1 MITTQEHLNNLVV
14 AAFHR
19 EMEVYQYQINID
31 NYGVMIAAL
40 PQGEWPSDLLAYKN
54 ATTEALPESLDDVT
68 IGLIADYQYRD
79 KIRNLL
85 RSEKVEQRKAS
96 RVRDAL
102 KSQIGADYDALIA
115 AYKAG
120 KITVPARFTGES

>member
-31 NYGVMIAAL
+31 NYGVMLAAL
-40 PQGEWPSDLLAYKN
+40 PQDSWPSDLLTYKN
-54 ATTEALPESLDDVT
+54 TPSEALPESLDDVV
-68 IGLIADYQYRD
+68 IGLVSDYQYRD

-85 RSEKVEQRKAS
+85 RSEKVEQSKAR

-102 KSQIGADYDALIA
+102 KSQIGADYDALIE
-115 AYKAG
+115 AYK
-120 KITVPARFTGES
+120 TSPR

>member
-19 EMEVYQYQINID
+19 EMEVYQYQINVD
-31 NYGVMIAAL
+31 NYGVMLAAL
-40 PQGEWPSDLLAYKN
+40 PQGDWPSNLINYKN
-54 ATTEALPESLDDVT
+54 STTDALPESLDEAMVAS
-68 IGLIADYQYRD
+68 IADYQYRD

-85 RSEKVEQRKAS
+85 RSEKVEQGKAS

-102 KSQIGADYDALIA
+102 KLQIGADYDSLIA
-115 AYKAG
+115 AYKANQ
-120 KITVPARFTGES
+120 PR

>member
-19 EMEVYQYQINID
+19 EMEVYQYQINVD
-31 NYGVMIAAL
+31 NYTVMLASL
-40 PQGEWPSDLLAYKN
+40 PQGDWPSNLITYKN
-54 ATTEALPESLDDVT
+54 TVTEALPEHLDDVDVA
-68 IGLIADYQYRD
+68 LVADYQYRD

-85 RSEKVEQRKAS
+85 RSEKVEQGKAG

-115 AYKAG
+115 ACK
-120 KITVPARFTGES
+120 TNQPV

>member
-31 NYGVMIAAL
+31 NYGVMLAAL
-40 PQGEWPSDLLAYKN
+40 PQGDWPSNLANYKG
-54 ATTEALPESLDDVT
+54 TTTDALPESLDDSDV
-68 IGLIADYQYRD
+68 GLIADYQYRD
-79 KIRNLL
+79 KLRNLL
-85 RSEKVEQRKAS
+85 RSEKVEQSKAS

-102 KSQIGADYDALIA
+102 KSQIGAEYDALIA
-115 AYKAG
+115 AHKANQ
-120 KITVPARFTGES
+120 TV